1 MGGSSPCS
9 VLIIRTTKTK
19 LIMERFMYQDESFE
33 QMLKDSADEYKM
45 YPSQQSWENIQKRI
59 RPKNNLLNL
68 KSIGLSAAL
77 LLGFAIS
84 ISDEQTTKDS
94 KASFVSNFVDD
105 NDLSIA
111 SASSPTA
118 KVIPITRAVQIDQ
131 VSSELPTIITSAA
144 IESDGGES
152 ALEQE
157 SSPVIISTEEE
168 MPSLPKAT
176 IIIDSKSS
184 VPSLAVKNIIE
195 EKTIDNGL
203 SEPISTVEP
212 TLTDEPVNPAL
223 DVPVITAP
231 KPKRQL
237 QFYIASSA
245 SYRVLYNDNK
255 LTFGNVWQ
263 QDPEKIAKHSPSVGV
278 EFGAAILLPITKNIN
293 FKTGIQLNY
302 TRYNVEL
309 YRSNPQVATVVL
321 NNNSGVIQRVTSL
334 SSQNNNGLYK
344 SDEVANETYQLS
356 LPVGL
361 EFKLAGKRKLQW
373 HLATI
378 AQPTYLLSASG
389 YLLTGNFEKYIKAPD
404 LLSNLNLNT
413 SLETFLRWNV
423 KEIQLQ
429 AGPQLRYQLFSNS
442 QDGYPIKEH
451 LVDYGFRIGIV
462 KTLK

>member
-1 MGGSSPCS
+1 
-9 VLIIRTTKTK
+9 
-19 LIMERFMYQDESFE
+19 MERFMYEDESFE
-33 QMLKDSADEYKM
+33 QMLKGKADEYRM
-45 YPSQQSWENIQKRI
+45 YPSQHLWDNIQKRI
-59 RPKNNLLNL
+59 RPKNNLFNF

-84 ISDEQTTKDS
+84 ISDEQTTKDNKPS
-94 KASFVSNFVDD
+94 FASNIVEDSELPVTSVS
-105 NDLSIA
+105 A
-111 SASSPTA
+111 ATTA
-118 KVIPITRAVQIDQ
+118 KVIPITRAIRIDQ
-131 VSSELPTIITSAA
+131 VSAEVPATITSEA
-144 IESDGGES
+144 IEDDVNQLDVQQAES
-152 ALEQE
+152 PSA
-157 SSPVIISTEEE
+157 ISTEDE
-168 MPSLPKAT
+168 MPLLTKAT
-176 IIIDSKSS
+176 IIHEPNS
-184 VPSLAVKNIIE
+184 VAAPAPIKNMAE
-195 EKTIDNGL
+195 EKAADITANAAVVSI
-203 SEPISTVEP
+203 EPAS
-212 TLTDEPVNPAL
+212 TDEQIVSTAL
-223 DVPVITAP
+223 DVPVISAP

-255 LTFGNVWQ
+255 LTFGNTFQ

-278 EFGAAILLPITKNIN
+278 EFGTAILLPWTKNIN
-293 FKTGIQLNY
+293 FRTGIQINY

-309 YRSNPQVATVVL
+309 YRSSPQVATVVM
-321 NNNSGVIQRVTSL
+321 NNNTGVIQRVTSL

-373 HLATI
+373 QLATNV
-378 AQPTYLLSASG
+378 QPTYLLSASG
-389 YLLTGNFEKYIKAPD
+389 YLLTGNSEKYIKAPD

-423 KEIQLQ
+423 KDIQLQ

-442 QDGYPIKEH
+442 QEGYPIKEH